1 MSEKQQQK
9 FLDETEKLV
18 QEEKWDAIIAKC
30 NEIIVLP
37 PDSSIEAMACTYR
50 GIAKDEMGDYEGAI
64 ADYDRAIEINPQYA
78 KAHNNRGITKDNMG
92 DYKGAIADYDRAI
105 EINPQYAEAYN
116 NRGTT
121 KDSLGDHKG
130 AIADHDRAIKIN
142 PQSAKAYNNRGI
154 AKDSLGDYKG
164 AIADYDR
171 AIEINPQSAKAYKNR
186 GIAKDNMG
194 DRKGAIADYD
204 RAIEIDLQYAEAYNN
219 RGTTKGKV
227 GDHASALAGDKHA
240 LRIDPGHKN
249 TFRYQDFFHV
259 LQAMKDTLQA
269 MKDALQTMKGKQPPS
284 PPSSAKHKDIDDSTI
299 PDGKVVWW
307 MVGLIVLSF
316 FIFGA
321 IALLGAVMLWCSG
334 DFNTL
339 LILPLIFA
347 GGAMLSP
354 IAWHINMLSH
364 DKNWQWVLREVKKT
378 PEFQEL
384 LKAMVAKQSWVPL
397 NTADTIMRWERL
409 R

>member
-30 NEIIVLP
+30 NEIIALP
-37 PDSSIEAMACTYR
+37 PDSSIEAMAYTYR

-78 KAHNNRGITKDNMG
+78 RAYSNRGITKDNMG
-92 DYKGAIADYDRAI
+92 GHKGAIADYDRAI
-105 EINPQYAEAYN
+105 EINPQYAGAYN
-116 NRGTT
+116 NRGTA
-121 KDSLGDHKG
+121 KDNMGDHTD
-130 AIADHDRAIKIN
+130 AIADYDRAIEID
-142 PQSAKAYNNRGI
+142 PQYGTYNNRGV

-164 AIADYDR
+164 AIADFDR

-186 GIAKDNMG
+186 GDTKSNMG
-194 DRKGAIADYD
+194 DHKGAIADYD
-204 RAIEIDLQYAEAYNN
+204 RAIEINPQYAGAYTN
-219 RGTTKGKV
+219 RRIAKGKM
-227 GDHASALAGDKHA
+227 GDHASALAGDEHA
-240 LRIDPGHKN
+240 LRIEPEHKN
-249 TFRYQDFFHV
+249 TIRSQSLMRAV
-259 LQAMKDTLQA
+259 
-269 MKDALQTMKGKQPPS
+269 LQTMKGKQPPS

-339 LILPLIFA
+339 LILPLVFA

-364 DKNWQWVLREVKKT
+364 DKNWQWVLREVKKA

-384 LKAMVAKQSWVPL
+384 LKTMVAKQSWVPL
-397 NTADTIMRWERL
+397 NTADSIMRWERL